1 MSLLPV
7 APRPVD
13 EDDVSVL
20 RSHAIATAAPARAVR
35 KTTTAS
41 CDPAEARLRGGR
53 YLYCAVSVVG
63 FPEGVSGDALT
74 AFLRRFGPVP
84 GPGGVRQVMH
94 AWGLEV
100 LLIFPTQEAATHA
113 IDDIGKLVSLEL
125 DNGTGKTRIVGFT
138 APLKAVIT
146 NRPMHHVP
154 APTSSSA
161 QPSGALAAPYLPT
174 MPVLV
179 PVTPFPTPFF
189 SPQMSYAVPGGQFVL
204 VPAPFHA

>member
-125 DNGTGKTRIVGFT
+125 GDRVVTLTSALSARVTRVPTRKDVAIEPPRTEVQV
-138 APLKAVIT
+138 PLYGQTVPMLVPIMPYATPFYAHHHATFMPEATPLVI
-146 NRPMHHVP
+146 
-154 APTSSSA
+154 PTS
-161 QPSGALAAPYLPT
+161 YFIVPT
-174 MPVLV
+174 GV
-179 PVTPFPTPFF
+179 P
-189 SPQMSYAVPGGQFVL
+189 
-204 VPAPFHA
+204 PA